1 MVQRPLEVM
10 RREGDNNM
18 SYETILYETK
28 ERIAYV
34 TLNRPRVLNAYN
46 DTMGDELLQAHRAF
60 DQDDDLHVL
69 IISGAGRAFCSGADV
84 RQRQLR
90 PVDELKRLGGPAGGI
105 RPAGGLLGMGQTV
118 NWKPVIAAVHGYVL
132 GAGFGL
138 AMATDVIVAA
148 AGTKFQIRE
157 VQRGIA
163 GAQHWA
169 TTWFWGGGRFATEIA
184 LTGRY
189 FSAEEAYQ
197 FGIVNRVVP
206 QDQVLAAAERLA
218 QGILSNP
225 PLSVRANVRV
235 SRWFA
240 RRMEEEA
247 LYYQGGLK
255 LHLTEDFRE
264 SAQAFIEKRPPEFK
278 GR

>member
-1 MVQRPLEVM
+1 
-10 RREGDNNM
+10 
-18 SYETILYETK
+18 
-28 ERIAYV
+28 
-34 TLNRPRVLNAYN
+34 
-46 DTMGDELLQAHRAF
+46 MGDELLQAHRDF
-60 DQDDDLHVL
+60 DQDDSLHVL

-84 RQRQLR
+84 KQRQLR
-90 PVDELKRLGGPAGGI
+90 PLEEMKRIGGPAGGI
-105 RPAGGLLGMGQTV
+105 KPAGGLLGIGQTV
-118 NWKPVIAAVHGYVL
+118 NWKPIIAAVHGYAL
-132 GAGFGL
+132 GIGFAL
-138 AMATDVIVAA
+138 AMACDLIVAA
-148 AGTKFQIRE
+148 AGSKFQIRE

-189 FSAEEAYQ
+189 FSAEEAGQ

-206 QDQVLAAAERLA
+206 QDQLLAEAERLA
-218 QGILSNP
+218 EEIMANP

-240 RRMEEEA
+240 RRMEEECT
-247 LYYQGGLK
+247 YYTGGLG

-264 SAQAFIEKRPPEFK
+264 SAQAFVEKRPPVFK

>member
-1 MVQRPLEVM
+1 MA
-10 RREGDNNM
+10 
-18 SYETILYETK
+18 YETILYEK
-28 ERIAYV
+28 KARIAYV
-34 TLNRPRVLNAYN
+34 TLNRPRILNAYN
-46 DTMGDELLQAHRAF
+46 DTMGDELLQAHRDF

-84 RQRQLR
+84 KQRQLR
-90 PVDELKRLGGPAGGI
+90 PLEEMKRLGGPAGGI

-118 NWKPVIAAVHGYVL
+118 NWKPVIAAVHGYAL
-132 GAGFGL
+132 GIGFGL
-138 AMATDVIVAA
+138 AMAADLIVAA

-163 GAQHWA
+163 GSQHWA
-169 TTWFWGGGRFATEIA
+169 TTWFWGGGRLATEVA

-189 FSAEEAYQ
+189 FTAEEAYQ
-197 FGIVNRVVP
+197 FGMVNRLVP
-206 QDQVLAAAERLA
+206 PDQLLAEAERLA
-218 QGILSNP
+218 EDIMANP

-247 LYYQGGLK
+247 TFYTGGLK

-264 SAQAFIEKRPPEFK
+264 SAQAFMEKRPANFK

>member
-1 MVQRPLEVM
+1 
-10 RREGDNNM
+10 M
-18 SYETILYETK
+18 SYETLLYEK
-28 ERIAYV
+28 KDRIAHI
-34 TLNRPRVLNAYN
+34 TLNRPRILNAYN
-46 DTMGDELLQAHRAF
+46 DTMGDELLQAHRDF
-60 DQDDDLHVL
+60 DQDEALHVL

-90 PVDELKRLGGPAGGI
+90 PLEEMKRIGGPAGGVK
-105 RPAGGLLGMGQTV
+105 PAGGLLGIGQTV
-118 NWKPVIAAVHGYVL
+118 NWKPIIAAVHGYAL
-132 GAGFGL
+132 GIGFGL
-138 AMATDVIVAA
+138 AMACDLIVAA
-148 AGTKFQIRE
+148 AGTRFQIRE

-189 FSAEEAYQ
+189 FTAEEAGQ
-197 FGIVNRVVP
+197 LGIVNRVVP
-206 QDQVLAAAERLA
+206 PDQLLAAAERLA
-218 QGILSNP
+218 EEIITNP

-240 RRMEEEA
+240 RRMEEECT
-247 LYYQGGLK
+247 YYTGGLG

-264 SAQAFIEKRPPEFK
+264 SAQAFMEKRPPIFK
-278 GR
+278 GQ

>member
-1 MVQRPLEVM
+1 V
-10 RREGDNNM
+10 
-18 SYETILYETK
+18 SYETIMYEK
-28 ERIAYV
+28 KDRIAHI
-34 TLNRPRVLNAYN
+34 TLNRPRILNAYN
-46 DTMGDELLQAHRAF
+46 DTMGDELLQAHRDF
-60 DQDDDLHVL
+60 DQDDTLHVL

-84 RQRQLR
+84 KQRQLR
-90 PVDELKRLGGPAGGI
+90 PLEEMKRIGGPAGGI
-105 RPAGGLLGMGQTV
+105 KPAGGLLGIGQTV
-118 NWKPVIAAVHGYVL
+118 NWKPIIAAVHGYAL
-132 GAGFGL
+132 GIGFAL
-138 AMATDVIVAA
+138 AMACDLIVAA
-148 AGTKFQIRE
+148 AGSKFQIRE

-189 FSAEEAYQ
+189 FSAEEAGQ

-206 QDQVLAAAERLA
+206 QDQLLAEAERLA
-218 QGILSNP
+218 AEVMTNP

-240 RRMEEEA
+240 RRMEEEC
-247 LYYQGGLK
+247 LYYTGGLG

-264 SAQAFIEKRPPEFK
+264 SAQAFVEKRPPVFK

>member
-1 MVQRPLEVM
+1 V
-10 RREGDNNM
+10 
-18 SYETILYETK
+18 SYETIVYEK
-28 ERIAYV
+28 KDRIAHI
-34 TLNRPRVLNAYN
+34 TLNRPRILNAYN
-46 DTMGDELLQAHRAF
+46 DTMGDELLQAHRDF
-60 DQDDDLHVL
+60 DQDDTLYVL

-84 RQRQLR
+84 KQRQLR
-90 PVDELKRLGGPAGGI
+90 PLEEMKRIGGPAGGI
-105 RPAGGLLGMGQTV
+105 KPAGGLLGIGQTV
-118 NWKPVIAAVHGYVL
+118 NWKPIIAAVHGYAL
-132 GAGFGL
+132 GIGFAL
-138 AMATDVIVAA
+138 AMACDLIVAA
-148 AGTKFQIRE
+148 AGSKFQIRE

-163 GAQHWA
+163 GAQHWG

-189 FSAEEAYQ
+189 FSAEEAGQ

-206 QDQVLAAAERLA
+206 QDQLLAEAERLA
-218 QGILSNP
+218 EEIMANP

-240 RRMEEEA
+240 RRMEEECT
-247 LYYQGGLK
+247 YYTGGLG

-264 SAQAFIEKRPPEFK
+264 SAQAFVEKRPPVFK

>member
-1 MVQRPLEVM
+1 
-10 RREGDNNM
+10 M
-18 SYETILYETK
+18 SYETILYETR
-28 ERIAYV
+28 ERIAYI
-34 TLNRPRVLNAYN
+34 TLNRPRVLNAYS
-46 DTMGDELLQAHRAF
+46 DTMGDELLQAHRTF

-90 PVDELKRLGGPAGGI
+90 SADELKRLGGPAGGI
-105 RPAGGLLGMGQTV
+105 RPAGGLLGLGQTV

-206 QDQVLAAAERLA
+206 QDQVLAEAERLA
-218 QGILSNP
+218 QDIMSNP

-247 LYYQGGLK
+247 TFYTGGLK

-264 SAQAFIEKRPPEFK
+264 SAQAFMEKRPPEFK

>member
-1 MVQRPLEVM
+1 
-10 RREGDNNM
+10 M
-18 SYETILYETK
+18 SYETILYEK
-28 ERIAYV
+28 KDPIAHI
-34 TLNRPRVLNAYN
+34 TLNRPRILNAYN
-46 DTMGDELLQAHRAF
+46 DTMGDELLHAHRAF

-84 RQRQLR
+84 KQRQLR
-90 PVDELKRLGGPAGGI
+90 PLDEMKRLGGPAGGI
-105 RPAGGLLGMGQTV
+105 RPAGGLLGMGQAV

-132 GAGFGL
+132 GIGFGL
-138 AMATDVIVAA
+138 AMACDLIVAA
-148 AGTKFQIRE
+148 EGTQFQNRE

-163 GAQHWA
+163 GSHHWA
-169 TTWFWGGGRFATEIA
+169 STWFWGGGRFATEIS

-197 FGIVNRVVP
+197 FGIVNRLSP
-206 QDQVLAAAERLA
+206 QDQLLAEAERLA
-218 QGILSNP
+218 EEIMANP

-247 LYYQGGLK
+247 SFQTGALK

-264 SAQAFIEKRPPEFK
+264 SAEAFIEKRPPTFK

>member
-1 MVQRPLEVM
+1 MNCCR
-10 RREGDNNM
+10 
-18 SYETILYETK
+18 
-28 ERIAYV
+28 
-34 TLNRPRVLNAYN
+34 
-46 DTMGDELLQAHRAF
+46 HRAF

-105 RPAGGLLGMGQTV
+105 RPAGGLLGIGQAV
-118 NWKPVIAAVHGYVL
+118 NWKPIIAAVHGYVL
-132 GAGFGL
+132 GAGFAL

-157 VQRGIA
+157 VQRGIG

-169 TTWFWGGGRFATEIA
+169 TAWFWGGGVCHRDC
-184 LTGRY
+184 LDGPLLHGGR
-189 FSAEEAYQ
+189 SLSVRHREPRGAPE
-197 FGIVNRVVP
+197 
-206 QDQVLAAAERLA
+206 QVLAEAERLA
-218 QGILSNP
+218 QDIMQNP

-235 SRWFA
+235 SRWFV

-255 LHLTEDFRE
+255 LHNGGFPGISPGFHGETTARVQGQLEPQ
-264 SAQAFIEKRPPEFK
+264 AQGATCNT
-278 GR
+278 

>member
-1 MVQRPLEVM
+1 
-10 RREGDNNM
+10 M
-18 SYETILYETK
+18 SYETILYEK
-28 ERIAYV
+28 KARIAHI
-34 TLNRPRVLNAYN
+34 TLNRPRILNAYN
-46 DTMGDELLQAHRAF
+46 DTMGDELLQAHRDF
-60 DQDDDLHVL
+60 DQDDALHVL

-84 RQRQLR
+84 KQRQLR
-90 PVDELKRLGGPAGGI
+90 PLEEMKRIGGPAGGI
-105 RPAGGLLGMGQTV
+105 KPAGGLLGIGQTV
-118 NWKPVIAAVHGYVL
+118 NWKPIIAAVHGYAL
-132 GAGFGL
+132 GIGFAL
-138 AMATDVIVAA
+138 AMACDLIVAA
-148 AGTKFQIRE
+148 AGSKFQIRE

-189 FSAEEAYQ
+189 FSAEEAAQ
-197 FGIVNRVVP
+197 FSIVNRVVP
-206 QDQVLAAAERLA
+206 QDQLLAEAERLA
-218 QGILSNP
+218 EEIMANP

-240 RRMEEEA
+240 RRMEEECT
-247 LYYQGGLK
+247 YYTGGLG

-264 SAQAFIEKRPPEFK
+264 SAQAFMEKRPAVFK

>member
-1 MVQRPLEVM
+1 MA
-10 RREGDNNM
+10 
-18 SYETILYETK
+18 YETILYETR
-28 ERIAYV
+28 ERIAYI
-34 TLNRPRVLNAYN
+34 TLNRPRILNAYN
-46 DTMGDELLQAHRAF
+46 DTMGDELLQAHRDF
-60 DQDDDLHVL
+60 DQDDSLHVL

-84 RQRQLR
+84 KQRQLR
-90 PVDELKRLGGPAGGI
+90 PREELKRLGGPAGGV
-105 RPAGGLLGMGQTV
+105 RPAGGLMGLGQAV

-163 GAQHWA
+163 GSQHWA
-169 TTWFWGGGRFATEIA
+169 STWFWGGGRFATEIA

-189 FSAEEAYQ
+189 FTAEEAQ
-197 FGIVNRVVP
+197 LLGIVNRVVP
-206 QDQVLAAAERLA
+206 QDQLLAAADNLA
-218 QGILSNP
+218 QEILSNP
-225 PLSVRANVRV
+225 PLSVRANVRA
-235 SRWFA
+235 SRWFS

-247 LYYQGGLK
+247 LLYTSGLK
-255 LHLTEDFRE
+255 LHLTEDFQE
-264 SAQAFIEKRPPEFK
+264 SAQAFIEKRPPHFQ

>member
-1 MVQRPLEVM
+1 MT
-10 RREGDNNM
+10 
-18 SYETILYETK
+18 YETIIYEK
-28 ERIAYV
+28 KDRIAHI
-34 TLNRPRVLNAYN
+34 TLNRPRILNAYN
-46 DTMGDELLQAHRAF
+46 DTMGDELLQAHRDF

-90 PVDELKRLGGPAGGI
+90 PLDEMKRLGGPAGGI
-105 RPAGGLLGMGQTV
+105 KPAGGLLGLGQTV

-138 AMATDVIVAA
+138 AMACDVIVAA
-148 AGTKFQIRE
+148 EGTQFQIRE

-169 TTWFWGGGRFATEIA
+169 TTWFWGGGRMATEIA

-189 FSAEEAYQ
+189 FSAEEAGQ
-197 FGIVNRVVP
+197 LGIVNRVVP
-206 QDQVLAAAERLA
+206 QDQVVAVAEALAEE
-218 QGILSNP
+218 IMTNP

-240 RRMEEEA
+240 RRMEEECT
-247 LYYQGGLK
+247 YYTGGLG
-255 LHLTEDFRE
+255 LHMTEDFRE
-264 SAQAFIEKRPPEFK
+264 SAQAFMEKRPANFK

>member
-1 MVQRPLEVM
+1 V
-10 RREGDNNM
+10 
-18 SYETILYETK
+18 SYETIVYEK
-28 ERIAYV
+28 KDRIAHI
-34 TLNRPRVLNAYN
+34 TLNRPRILNAYN
-46 DTMGDELLQAHRAF
+46 DTMGDELLQAHRDF
-60 DQDDDLHVL
+60 DQDDTLHVL

-84 RQRQLR
+84 KQRQLR
-90 PVDELKRLGGPAGGI
+90 PLEEMRRIGGPAGGI
-105 RPAGGLLGMGQTV
+105 KPAGGLLGIGQTV
-118 NWKPVIAAVHGYVL
+118 NWKPIIAAVHGYAL
-132 GAGFGL
+132 GIGFAL
-138 AMATDVIVAA
+138 AMACDLIVAA
-148 AGTKFQIRE
+148 AGSKFQIRE

-189 FSAEEAYQ
+189 FSAEEAGQ

-206 QDQVLAAAERLA
+206 QDQLLAEAERLA
-218 QGILSNP
+218 EEIMANP

-240 RRMEEEA
+240 RRMEEECT
-247 LYYQGGLK
+247 YYTGGLG

-264 SAQAFIEKRPPEFK
+264 SAQAFIEKRPPVFK
-278 GR
+278 GQ

>member
-1 MVQRPLEVM
+1 MA
-10 RREGDNNM
+10 
-18 SYETILYETK
+18 YETIVYEK
-28 ERIAYV
+28 KQRIGHI
-34 TLNRPRVLNAYN
+34 TLNRPRILNAYN
-46 DTMGDELLQAHRAF
+46 DTMGDELLDAHRQF
-60 DQDDDLHVL
+60 DQDEDLQVL

-84 RQRQLR
+84 KQRQLR
-90 PVDELKRLGGPAGGI
+90 PLEEMKRLGGPAGGVK
-105 RPAGGLLGMGQTV
+105 PAGGLLGLGQTV
-118 NWKPVIAAVHGYVL
+118 NWKPIITAVHGYAL
-132 GAGFGL
+132 GVGFAL
-138 AMATDVIVAA
+138 AMASDLLVAA

-189 FSAEEAYQ
+189 FTAEEGAQ
-197 FGIVNRVVP
+197 FGIVNRVVSP
-206 QDQVLAAAERLA
+206 EQLLPEAERLA
-218 QGILSNP
+218 GEIMANP

-240 RRMEEEA
+240 RRMEEES
-247 LYYQGGLK
+247 LYYTGGLR

-264 SAQAFIEKRPPEFK
+264 SAQAFIEKRPAVFK

>member
-1 MVQRPLEVM
+1 V
-10 RREGDNNM
+10 
-18 SYETILYETK
+18 SYETIVYEK
-28 ERIAYV
+28 KDRIAHI
-34 TLNRPRVLNAYN
+34 TLNRPRILNAYN
-46 DTMGDELLQAHRAF
+46 DTMGDELLQAHRDF
-60 DQDDDLHVL
+60 DQDDTLHVL

-84 RQRQLR
+84 KQRQLR
-90 PVDELKRLGGPAGGI
+90 PLEEMKRIGGPAGGI
-105 RPAGGLLGMGQTV
+105 KPAGGLLGIGQTV
-118 NWKPVIAAVHGYVL
+118 NWKPIIAAVHGYAL
-132 GAGFGL
+132 GIGFAL
-138 AMATDVIVAA
+138 AMACDLIVAA
-148 AGTKFQIRE
+148 AGSKFQIRE

-189 FSAEEAYQ
+189 FSAEEAGQ

-206 QDQVLAAAERLA
+206 QDQLLAEAERLA
-218 QGILSNP
+218 AEIMANP

-240 RRMEEEA
+240 RRMEEECT
-247 LYYQGGLK
+247 YYTGGLG

-264 SAQAFIEKRPPEFK
+264 SAQAFMEKRPAVFK

>member
-1 MVQRPLEVM
+1 
-10 RREGDNNM
+10 M
-18 SYETILYETK
+18 SYETILYEK
-28 ERIAYV
+28 KDRLAYI
-34 TLNRPRVLNAYN
+34 TLNRPRILNAYN
-46 DTMGDELLQAHRAF
+46 DTMGDELMQAHREF

-84 RQRQLR
+84 KQRQLR
-90 PVDELKRLGGPAGGI
+90 PVEELKRLGGPAGSP
-105 RPAGGLLGMGQTV
+105 RPAGGLLGIGHTV
-118 NWKPVIAAVHGYVL
+118 NWKPIIAAVHGYVL

-138 AMATDVIVAA
+138 AMASDLIVAA
-148 AGTKFQIRE
+148 EGTRFQIRE

-169 TTWFWGGGRFATEIA
+169 TTWFWGGGRFANDIA

-189 FSAEEAYQ
+189 FSAEEGHQ
-197 FGIVNRVVP
+197 FGIVNRLAP
-206 QDQVLAAAERLA
+206 QDQFLQVAEHLAEE
-218 QGILSNP
+218 IMTNP

-240 RRMEEEA
+240 RRMEDECA
-247 LYYQGGLK
+247 YYTGGLG
-255 LHLTEDFRE
+255 LHMTEDFRE
-264 SAQAFIEKRPPEFK
+264 SAQAFIEKRPAEFK

>member
-1 MVQRPLEVM
+1 MA
-10 RREGDNNM
+10 
-18 SYETILYETK
+18 YETILYEK
-28 ERIAYV
+28 KDRIAHL
-34 TLNRPRVLNAYN
+34 TLNRPRILNAYN
-46 DTMGDELLQAHRAF
+46 DTMGDELLQAHREF

-84 RQRQLR
+84 KQRQLR
-90 PVDELKRLGGPAGGI
+90 PREEMKRIGGPAGGI

-118 NWKPVIAAVHGYVL
+118 NWKPVIAAVHGYAL
-132 GAGFGL
+132 GVGFGL
-138 AMATDVIVAA
+138 AMACDVIVAA
-148 AGTKFQIRE
+148 AGTQFQIRE

-189 FSAEEAYQ
+189 FSAEEAQQ

-206 QDQVLAAAERLA
+206 QGQVVAEAERLA
-218 QGILSNP
+218 EEIMSNP

-240 RRMEEEA
+240 RRMEEECTF
-247 LYYQGGLK
+247 YTGGLK

-264 SAQAFIEKRPPEFK
+264 SAEAFVEKRQPNFK

>member
-1 MVQRPLEVM
+1 MA
-10 RREGDNNM
+10 
-18 SYETILYETK
+18 YETILYEK
-28 ERIAYV
+28 QERIAYI
-34 TLNRPRVLNAYN
+34 TLNRPRLLNAYN
-46 DTMGDELLQAHRAF
+46 DTMGDELLQAHRDF
-60 DQDDDLHVL
+60 DQDDELHVL

-84 RQRQLR
+84 KQRQLR
-90 PVDELKRLGGPAGGI
+90 PVDELKRLGGPAGGL

-138 AMATDVIVAA
+138 AMATDLIVAA
-148 AGTKFQIRE
+148 EGTKFQIRE

-169 TTWFWGGGRFATEIA
+169 TTWFWGGGRLATEIA

-189 FSAEEAYQ
+189 FTAEEAYQ
-197 FGIVNRVVP
+197 LGMVNRVVP
-206 QDQVLAAAERLA
+206 QDQVLAAAQRLA
-218 QGILSNP
+218 QDIMSNP

-247 LYYQGGLK
+247 TYYTGGLR
-255 LHLTEDFRE
+255 LHLTDDFRE
-264 SAQAFIEKRPPEFK
+264 SAQAFIEKRPPNFT